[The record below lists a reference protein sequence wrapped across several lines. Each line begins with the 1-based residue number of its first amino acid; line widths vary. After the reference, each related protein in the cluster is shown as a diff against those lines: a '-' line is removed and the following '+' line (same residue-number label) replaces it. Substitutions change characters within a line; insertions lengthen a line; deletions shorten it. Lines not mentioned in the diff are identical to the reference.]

1 MLGAIDAGKKVMEVG
16 SKLVDTQK
24 KLKQVIDNVDALV
37 PMLESIQS
45 DIQDIKETQ
54 KFQQEVLKKIE
65 ASGKSDDEKL

>member
-37 PMLESIQS
+37 PMLENIQS

-54 KFQQEVLKKIE
+54 NLQQEVLKKLE
-65 ASGKSDDEKL
+65 ASGKINDKI